1 MRGDLLIDL
10 IYEFWTD
17 TDELLEVKRKQ
28 ISQANREYIAKWP
41 QLKNDVQLLD
51 VNKTYIDLL
60 TTFIFYPH
68 YIRYFQGIPIDYD
81 RGTLKLISDTVRQEK
96 PLKRHV
102 SGLTEIEFIFAHRS
116 CIDFLH
122 DTISHYFQ
130 RYPPPDNIVIKWL
143 IINRSFGA
151 PKSWYNPVVKRFF
164 EYRQRSLA
172 TLTMAE
178 FEKIISSSTGTSLPA
193 ETTMLFLSDVYN
205 IPLDPNAPTPEST
218 WEFRK
223 PVSEQVQDAVA
234 QEKGYEI
241 VELSE
246 EIVDL
251 TIFQS
256 FPLYLLKKHRT
267 IPLRIEHAQIIIAIV
282 DPTSIEELAEI
293 EQSNQHPLKIKLIRE
308 KDFYRVFYN
317 LVNHFLKF

>member
-10 IYEFWTD
+10 VHEFWTD

-28 ISQANREYIAKWP
+28 IWQANREYIAKWP
-41 QLKNDVQLLD
+41 QLRNDVELLD
-51 VNKTYIDLL
+51 LNKTYIDLL

-81 RGTLKLISDTVRQEK
+81 HGSLKLISDTVRQEK
-96 PLKRHV
+96 ILKKHVKGVRH
-102 SGLTEIEFIFAHRS
+102 IEFIFAHRS

-122 DTISHYFQ
+122 NTISHYFQ
-130 RYPPPDNIVIKWL
+130 RYPPPDNIVIKWF
-143 IINRSFGA
+143 IINRSFA
-151 PKSWYNPVVKRFF
+151 TPKSWYNPVIKRFL

-172 TLTMAE
+172 TLSIADFQRMLA
-178 FEKIISSSTGTSLPA
+178 SPSGTNLPA
-193 ETTMLFLSDVYN
+193 ETTALFLLDVFN
-205 IPLDPNAPTPEST
+205 IPLDPKAPSPETT

-223 PVSEQVQDAVA
+223 PVSEQVQDAA
-234 QEKGYEI
+234 SLEKHYEI
-241 VELSE
+241 VDIGC

-256 FPLYLLKKHRT
+256 FPLYYLKKQRA
-267 IPLRIEHAQIIIAIV
+267 IPLRIEHGYLIVAIV
-282 DPTSIEELAEI
+282 DPCSIEDLSEI
-293 EQSNQHPLKIKLIRE
+293 ALNSRHPIQIKLIRE
-308 KDFYRVFYN
+308 SEFYRIFYN